1 MFHTFQTKTQVIRNY
16 RWKTFLVCWKVGQ
29 ILLYVWV
36 VHIDCLAAATR
47 LCHKNGIFKL
57 LGACMSINE
66 VDNRHTFSTALDHQ
80 RRMWSVGSMCV
91 CTCTICTC
99 TDDGDLDEDT
109 VSALSH
115 YLAAIERAKL
125 SDDDDDDLRSDA
137 VDEWCECNIL
147 LYNFC

>member
-1 MFHTFQTKTQVIRNY
+1 M
-16 RWKTFLVCWKVGQ
+16 
-29 ILLYVWV
+29 
-36 VHIDCLAAATR
+36 
-47 LCHKNGIFKL
+47 
-57 LGACMSINE
+57 
-66 VDNRHTFSTALDHQ
+66 
-80 RRMWSVGSMCV
+80 GSMCV

-125 SDDDDDDLRSDA
+125 SDDDDDLRSDA

-147 LYNFC
+147 LYIFVKFQRLYILH